1 MRTSACVAA
10 LVVVV
15 SAGGVRAEEPQ
26 PQLRQGRGVA
36 TVAGLSLL
44 ALGLGGAGL
53 GIAGLLNTSESQ
65 AMLTR
70 YVVGE
75 GGTSDPGGSDVLEQ
89 RVTQGTILAAVGWVA
104 AGVGLLGGVLLL
116 LVDTPSAPHV
126 AFIPLQSGGGLISCA
141 VTW

>member
-15 SAGGVRAEEPQ
+15 SAGGVRAEDAQ
-26 PQLRQGRGVA
+26 PRQGRGPL

-44 ALGLGGAGL
+44 AVGVGGVGL

-65 AMLTR
+65 GMLNR
-70 YVVGE
+70 YVIGD
-75 GGTSDPGGSDVLEQ
+75 GGTSDPNGSDVLEQ
-89 RVTQGTILAAVGWVA
+89 RINQGATLAAVGWVA
-104 AGVGLLGGVLLL
+104 AGVGLLGGLLLL